1 MRELY
6 RLYGM
11 WTASHLYW
19 WPTCLLA
26 CCRSQ
31 LDSHHFLP
39 LLVVVRSGEDR
50 IVVLGGVPT
59 DAIATPPLSPMPPT
73 PSPPLP
79 PPCRAGL
86 RGPHLCARRHPHS
99 TGGGCI
105 YTVVQ
110 QLLLADPAVAASPM
124 GGSDGSCS
132 SGWP

>member
-1 MRELY
+1 MRELH

-11 WTASHLYW
+11 WTGSHLYW

-39 LLVVVRSGEDR
+39 LVVVVWSGEDR
-50 IVVLGGVPT
+50 IVVLGGVPIP
-59 DAIATPPLSPMPPT
+59 AIATPPLSPPPPT

-79 PPCRAGL
+79 PPCRAGHSV
-86 RGPHLCARRHPHS
+86 PHLCARRHPHS

-105 YTVVQ
+105 YTAV
-110 QLLLADPAVAASPM
+110 QLLPLVDLAVAASPV
-124 GGSDGSCS
+124 GGSDGGYS
-132 SGWP
+132 SRWP